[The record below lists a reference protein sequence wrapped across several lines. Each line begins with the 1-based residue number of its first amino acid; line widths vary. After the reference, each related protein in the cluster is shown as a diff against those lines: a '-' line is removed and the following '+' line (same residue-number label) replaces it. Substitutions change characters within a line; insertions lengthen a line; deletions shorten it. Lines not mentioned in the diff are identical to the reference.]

1 MGAAVFTAGCPLAP
15 KPRKEKDAWP
25 ISKSAVGCVERARV
39 REPRYLLADGSRYL
53 ANRCTCPFP
62 ILCLRILNQRLEFI
76 NRFRAGYY
84 PIVTPVPSRVL
95 AKCLSLMA
103 SPRGFEPLLPP

>member
-1 MGAAVFTAGCPLAP
+1 MAGCPLAP

-25 ISKSAVGCVERARV
+25 MLKRARWAAWREARV

-53 ANRCTCPFP
+53 TNRRACPFP
-62 ILCLRILNQRLEFI
+62 ILCLRILNQRLESI

-84 PIVTPVPSRVL
+84 PIVTPVPSRV
-95 AKCLSLMA
+95 
-103 SPRGFEPLLPP
+103 